1 MFRFYYNNLAAS
13 ASRGIAVAALMFGL
27 LMAGF
32 GALIA
37 AFPKAF
43 AYVAAA
49 VFFAIG
55 LACVLFA
62 IRMFIAAARA
72 KRHARSGMDVIDV
85 DPM

>member
-13 ASRGIAVAALMFGL
+13 ASRGVAVAALMFGL

-37 AFPKAF
+37 AFPKVFAF
-43 AYVAAA
+43 LAAA
-49 VFFAIG
+49 VFFVVG
-55 LACVLFA
+55 LACVLFS
-62 IRMFIAAARA
+62 IRMFIAGAQAR
-72 KRHARSGMDVIDV
+72 KRARSQSNIIDV